1 MTGFLQLK
9 GMQQRGKKCKKSSVA
24 FKLFLSFVLTSV
36 GRGAQNDY
44 GWLCVEAHLFQF
56 SFSVAV
62 WFMGDWSL
70 VVYPH
75 TICQVK
81 VLKI

>member
-44 GWLCVEAHLFQF
+44 GYVCKRICF
-56 SFSVAV
+56 SFLSVLLSGLWVNGA
-62 WFMGDWSL
+62 
-70 VVYPH
+70 
-75 TICQVK
+75 
-81 VLKI
+81 